1 MATASELAVRV
12 AQSKPPVSYDDPPPP
27 PPPWAIPEYGGS
39 DAGYAAWLAQAKLR
53 GSNTQ
58 ADAKMRKAQSDEA
71 YRQALQDI
79 ELQGTNG
86 RRTLQGNMLQ
96 RGIFRSGET
105 DRRRTEFDAAIE
117 QGRERSKTA
126 WSNQYGAIDA
136 DERNALA
143 GLSMEAAQQVSQAM
157 LRDALAAYQAQQTA
171 AAAPVAAAASA
182 TPAPAALPHPTYS
195 PTAPAAP
202 TYNPVTNSAGL
213 YAAQSKPKPKPPS
226 GSTGKLKQTRTGGAQ
241 LQ

>member
-1 MATASELAVRV
+1 V
-12 AQSKPPVSYDDPPPP
+12 AQSKPSVSYDDPPPP

-117 QGRERSKTA
+117 QGKERSKTA

-143 GLSMEAAQQVSQAM
+143 GLSLEGTQQVSQAI
-157 LRDALAAYQAQQTA
+157 LRDALAAYQAQQA
-171 AAAPVAAAASA
+171 AV
-182 TPAPAALPHPTYS
+182 APAA
-195 PTAPAAP
+195 APAAP
-202 TYNPVTNSAGL
+202 AYAPAAIPAPGGYSPTPAASFNPVTSSAGL